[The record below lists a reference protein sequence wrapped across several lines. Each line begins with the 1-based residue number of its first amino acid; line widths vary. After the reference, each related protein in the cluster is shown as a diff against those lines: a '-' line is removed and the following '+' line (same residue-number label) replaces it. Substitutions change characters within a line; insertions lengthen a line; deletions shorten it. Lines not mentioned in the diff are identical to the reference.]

1 MILWTSY
8 QKFGFKVVF
17 SETIVE
23 MNFELKSE
31 SCLFIGN
38 CCLYIFFWPICHFF
52 CWKMTKK
59 LKSDCKG
66 QKSFFNVNQRVNYF
80 SEEEGNFVNLR
91 LFLYW
96 ESLLIYIFWTIC
108 HFFLLKNDKKKL
120 KNAIWCEFRVNPLNA
135 GVALI

>member
-80 SEEEGNFVNLR
+80 SEEEGNFVNRR

>member
-1 MILWTSY
+1 MILWTWY

-38 CCLYIFFWPICHFF
+38 CCLYIFFCPICHFF

-66 QKSFFNVNQRVNYF
+66 QKSFFIVNLRVNYF
-80 SEEEGNFVNLR
+80 SEEEGNLVNLR
-91 LFLYW
+91 LFLLRIIAY
-96 ESLLIYIFWTIC
+96 T
-108 HFFLLKNDKKKL
+108 FFLTYLSFFFLQKNDKKSWKML
-120 KNAIWCEFRVNPLNA
+120 F
-135 GVALI
+135 GVSFALTH

>member
-52 CWKMTKK
+52 CWKITKK

-96 ESLLIYIFWTIC
+96 ESLLIYVFWTIC

>member
-108 HFFLLKNDKKKL
+108 HFFFAEKWQKKVEKCYL
-120 KNAIWCEFRVNPLNA
+120 VWVSR
-135 GVALI
+135 

>member
-80 SEEEGNFVNLR
+80 SEEEGNFVNWR

-120 KNAIWCEFRVNPLNA
+120 KNGIWCEFRVNPLNA

>member
-31 SCLFIGN
+31 SYLFIGN

-80 SEEEGNFVNLR
+80 SEEEGNFVNRR

>member
-66 QKSFFNVNQRVNYF
+66 QKSFFNVNHRVNYF

-108 HFFLLKNDKKKL
+108 HFFFAEKWQKKVEKCYL
-120 KNAIWCEFRVNPLNA
+120 VWVSR
-135 GVALI
+135 